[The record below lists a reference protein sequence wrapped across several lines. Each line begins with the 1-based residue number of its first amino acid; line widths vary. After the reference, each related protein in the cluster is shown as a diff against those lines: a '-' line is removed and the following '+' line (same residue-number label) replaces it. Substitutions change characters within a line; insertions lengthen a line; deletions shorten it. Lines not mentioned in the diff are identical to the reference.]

1 MEDKRNADSAS
12 LGAASGGDTKRARV
26 AARPVSLEDVAEFQK
41 EAIFRAMETY
51 RREKETLEKQLES
64 QADKE
69 RELEERVVRLGTW
82 WDKLADRLA
91 LVVGKYQFDKTVKS
105 EQKHDSSDATEVK
118 KEDENE
124 AEEDEESSPNPG
136 PTGLATDLELEEKS
150 STIST
155 HFSTLLDLIAD
166 KIHKQDK
173 TEVSRLSAGYTDMA
187 EQRHLLVQKIQDL
200 EQEAQGMKN
209 QYLAAAKKL
218 DRFKSP
224 TVKLIEG
231 EDAVAEEVQMAET
244 SNGAETDDKKK
255 EDAKTDTDKDS
266 PEKKD
271 TGDTKALKET
281 VELQEKQMKELDTK
295 IAALEHE
302 ASLFN
307 AKMADLSETD
317 LLEHSGAF
325 KAVKE
330 QLSDKS
336 SQIAALEKSRDAISA
351 EKTALDENRQQYRAT
366 VKREFEKRESDLRS
380 QLTRAE
386 TDLVRIRTAR
396 DEILADLSQKRATET
411 DKLKTIESL
420 KELGEVYK
428 QRIGTLESEVQRW
441 RKEGNEGVDKA
452 SENVENKTL
461 EELKKEVTVLALT
474 NQSLMAEIPGMEAAF
489 VSAQKMA
496 ENKALDVS
504 DREGKLA
511 KLLAEKAKAD
521 EKYFAAMRH
530 KDALGAENA
539 KLKAQMVK
547 SSELVNQLQEVD
559 AKTRAKIDVLEKT
572 LAEYVALHAKQQEA
586 AKRLTSQVSEKTHM
600 LNGAQKYLATLKEE
614 MKQQGTKLS
623 VGEHRARK
631 LALDNAKLS
640 KQVELSSFGGS
651 SDEIDELRSIAMCS
665 LCSKNWKD
673 TALKVC
679 GHVFCHQCA
688 QDRLDA
694 RLRKCPNC
702 NKPFSQNDLLTVHL

>member
-1 MEDKRNADSAS
+1 
-12 LGAASGGDTKRARV
+12 
-26 AARPVSLEDVAEFQK
+26 
-41 EAIFRAMETY
+41 
-51 RREKETLEKQLES
+51 
-64 QADKE
+64 
-69 RELEERVVRLGTW
+69 
-82 WDKLADRLA
+82 
-91 LVVGKYQFDKTVKS
+91 
-105 EQKHDSSDATEVK
+105 
-118 KEDENE
+118 
-124 AEEDEESSPNPG
+124 
-136 PTGLATDLELEEKS
+136 
-150 STIST
+150 
-155 HFSTLLDLIAD
+155 
-166 KIHKQDK
+166 
-173 TEVSRLSAGYTDMA
+173 
-187 EQRHLLVQKIQDL
+187 
-200 EQEAQGMKN
+200 
-209 QYLAAAKKL
+209 
-218 DRFKSP
+218 
-224 TVKLIEG
+224 
-231 EDAVAEEVQMAET
+231 
-244 SNGAETDDKKK
+244 
-255 EDAKTDTDKDS
+255 
-266 PEKKD
+266 
-271 TGDTKALKET
+271 
-281 VELQEKQMKELDTK
+281 MKELDAK

-307 AKMADLSETD
+307 AKMADLSESD
-317 LLEHSGAF
+317 LLDHSGAF
-325 KAVKE
+325 KAAKE
-330 QLSDKS
+330 QLSDKTG
-336 SQIAALEKSRDAISA
+336 QILALEKSRDAISA
-351 EKTALDENRQQYRAT
+351 EKMALDENRQQYRST
-366 VKREFEKRESDLRS
+366 IKREFEKRESELRS
-380 QLTRAE
+380 QLSRAE

-396 DEILADLSQKRATET
+396 DEILADLSQKKATEA

-428 QRIGTLESEVQRW
+428 LRIGTLESEVQRW
-441 RKEGNEGVDKA
+441 RKEGNEGVNM
-452 SENVENKTL
+452 SSNVEGKSL
-461 EELKKEVTVLALT
+461 EELKKEVTVLTLT

-496 ENKALDVS
+496 ENKALDVA
-504 DREGKLA
+504 DRESRLT

-572 LAEYVALHAKQQEA
+572 LSEYVSLHAKQQEA
-586 AKRLTSQVSEKTHM
+586 AKRLTSQVAEKTHM
-600 LNGAQKYLATLKEE
+600 LNGAQKYLTTLKEE

-631 LALDNAKLS
+631 LALDNAKLT
-640 KQVELSSFGGS
+640 KQIELSSFGGS

>member
-1 MEDKRNADSAS
+1 MEDKRNAESAS
-12 LGAASGGDTKRARV
+12 LGASSGGDSKRARV

-51 RREKETLEKQLES
+51 RREKETLEKQLET
-64 QADKE
+64 QGEKE

-82 WDKLADRLA
+82 WDKVADRLA
-91 LVVGKYQFDKTVKS
+91 LVVGKYEFEKSKVKT
-105 EQKHDSSDATEVK
+105 EDVK
-118 KEDENE
+118 KEEDTERE
-124 AEEDEESSPNPG
+124 AGDEDEVEVAPG

-150 STIST
+150 ASISS
-155 HFSTLLDLIAD
+155 HFSTLLDLIGD
-166 KIHKQDK
+166 KISKQDK

-187 EQRHLLVQKIQDL
+187 EQRHLLVRKIQDL
-200 EQEAQGMKN
+200 EHEAQTMKN

-218 DRFKSP
+218 DRYKSP

-231 EDAVAEEVQMAET
+231 EDVEEKAEENGDQKTAQME
-244 SNGAETDDKKK
+244 EKK
-255 EDAKTDTDKDS
+255 ETEDS
-266 PEKKD
+266 PDTKD
-271 TGDTKALKET
+271 TGDTKALRET
-281 VELQEKQMKELDTK
+281 IQVQEEQMKELDAK

-307 AKMADLSETD
+307 AKMADLSESD
-317 LLEHSGAF
+317 LLDHSGAF
-325 KAVKE
+325 KAAKE
-330 QLSDKS
+330 QLSDKTG
-336 SQIAALEKSRDAISA
+336 QILALEKSRDAISA
-351 EKTALDENRQQYRAT
+351 EKMALDENRQQYRST
-366 VKREFEKRESDLRS
+366 IKREFEKRESELRS
-380 QLTRAE
+380 QLSRAE

-396 DEILADLSQKRATET
+396 DEILADLSQKKATEA

-428 QRIGTLESEVQRW
+428 LRIGTLESEVQRW
-441 RKEGNEGVDKA
+441 RKEGNEGVNM
-452 SENVENKTL
+452 SSNVEGKSL
-461 EELKKEVTVLALT
+461 EELKKEVTVLTLT

-496 ENKALDVS
+496 ENKALDVA
-504 DREGKLA
+504 DRESRLT

-572 LAEYVALHAKQQEA
+572 LSEYVSLHAKQQEA
-586 AKRLTSQVSEKTHM
+586 AKRLTSQVAEKTHM
-600 LNGAQKYLATLKEE
+600 LNGAQKYLTTLKEE

-631 LALDNAKLS
+631 LALDNAKLT
-640 KQVELSSFGGS
+640 KQIELSSFGGS

>member
-1 MEDKRNADSAS
+1 MEDKRNAESAS
-12 LGAASGGDTKRARV
+12 LGGVSGSETKRARV
-26 AARPVSLEDVAEFQK
+26 ATRPVSLDDVAEFQK
-41 EAIFRAMETY
+41 EAIFRAMESY
-51 RREKETLEKQLES
+51 RREKEVLEKQLET
-64 QADKE
+64 QTDKE
-69 RELEERVVRLGTW
+69 RDLEERVVRLGTW
-82 WDKLADRLA
+82 WDKVADRLA
-91 LVVGKYQFDKTVKS
+91 VVVGKYQFEKPSQVKS
-105 EQKHDSSDATEVK
+105 EK
-118 KEDENE
+118 KEDEE
-124 AEEDEESSPNPG
+124 DKEDEEEKEDEDKEVTSKP
-136 PTGLATDLELEEKS
+136 PTGLASDLELEEKS
-150 STIST
+150 STISA
-155 HFSTLLDLIAD
+155 HFSTLLDLISD
-166 KIHKQDK
+166 KIQKQDK
-173 TEVSRLSAGYTDMA
+173 TETARLSAGYTDMA

-200 EQEAQGMKN
+200 ESQANTMKN

-218 DRFKSP
+218 DRFKSS

-231 EDAVAEEVQMAET
+231 EDAVEESSEE
-244 SNGAETDDKKK
+244 NGEKTEDKNAVKSESEEK
-255 EDAKTDTDKDS
+255 
-266 PEKKD
+266 PEE
-271 TGDTKALKET
+271 TGDSKALKET
-281 VELQEKQMKELDTK
+281 VELQEKQMAELDAK
-295 IAALEHE
+295 IASLEHD
-302 ASLFN
+302 ASLFS
-307 AKMADLSETD
+307 AKMADLSESD

-325 KAVKE
+325 KAIKE
-330 QLSDKS
+330 QLSDKT
-336 SQIAALEKSRDAISA
+336 SQISALEKSRDAISA
-351 EKTALDENRQQYRAT
+351 EKTALDENRQQYRSA
-366 VKREFEKRESDLRS
+366 VKREFEKRESELRN
-380 QLTRAE
+380 QLSRAE

-396 DEILADLSQKRATET
+396 DEILADLSQKKATEN

-428 QRIGTLESEVQRW
+428 QRIGTLESEVKRW
-441 RKEGNEGVDKA
+441 RKEESKEEDKSSGENIVDK
-452 SENVENKTL
+452 SL
-461 EELKKEVTVLALT
+461 EELQKEVKVLNMT

-489 VSAQKMA
+489 VSASKLA
-496 ENKALDVS
+496 ENKTLDVS
-504 DREGKLA
+504 DRESKLT

-572 LAEYVALHAKQQEA
+572 LSDYVSLHAKQQEA
-586 AKRLTSQVSEKTHM
+586 AKRLTSQVAEKTHM
-600 LNGAQKYLATLKEE
+600 LNGAQKYLSTLKEE

-640 KQVELSSFGGS
+640 KQVELKSFGGS

-665 LCSKNWKD
+665 VCSKNWKD

>member
-1 MEDKRNADSAS
+1 MEDKRNAESAS
-12 LGAASGGDTKRARV
+12 LGSSSGGDSKRTRV

-41 EAIFRAMETY
+41 EAIFRAMESY

-69 RELEERVVRLGTW
+69 RDLEERVVRLGTW

-91 LVVGKYQFDKTVKS
+91 VVVGKYQFDAP
-105 EQKHDSSDATEVK
+105 QREVK
-118 KEDENE
+118 KEVKEEEGEEKEGD
-124 AEEDEESSPNPG
+124 EDEEKDDTPPG
-136 PTGLATDLELEEKS
+136 PTGLASDLELEEKS
-150 STIST
+150 DAISK
-155 HFSTLLDLIAD
+155 HFSDLLDLVAD
-166 KIHKQDK
+166 KVDKQDK
-173 TEVSRLSAGYTDMA
+173 TEVARLSAGYTDMA

-200 EQEAQGMKN
+200 EHEAQTMKS
-209 QYLAAAKKL
+209 QYLSAAKKL

-231 EDAVAEEVQMAET
+231 EDAVEEE
-244 SNGAETDDKKK
+244 NGDKADDKKTEKTDDKS
-255 EDAKTDTDKDS
+255 ETQKDS
-266 PEKKD
+266 AEKD
-271 TGDTKALKET
+271 TADSAALKET
-281 VELQEKQMKELDTK
+281 IELQEKQMKELDAK
-295 IAALEHE
+295 IDTLEHE
-302 ASLFN
+302 ASLFS
-307 AKMADLSETD
+307 AKMSDLSESD

-325 KAVKE
+325 KALKE
-330 QLSDKS
+330 QLSDRTT
-336 SQIAALEKSRDAISA
+336 QVAALEKSRDAISA
-351 EKTALDENRQQYRAT
+351 EKAALDENRQQFRST
-366 VKREFEKRESDLRS
+366 LKREFEKREADLRA
-380 QLTRAE
+380 QLSRAE

-396 DEILADLSQKRATET
+396 DGVLADLNTKKATEA

-441 RKEGNEGVDKA
+441 RKEGNEGVDK
-452 SENVENKTL
+452 STNVEGKSL
-461 EELKKEVTVLALT
+461 EELQKEVKVLTMT

-504 DREGKLA
+504 DRESKLT
-511 KLLAEKAKAD
+511 KLLAEKARAD

-530 KDALGAENA
+530 KDALAAENA

-572 LAEYVALHAKQQEA
+572 LADYVALHAKQQEA
-586 AKRLTSQVSEKTHM
+586 CKRLTSQVAEKTHM

-631 LALDNAKLS
+631 LALDNAKLT